1 MSSSLIDSM
10 ISLTDLD
17 LALLDSS
24 IYIMPQIVVYSTTVE
39 IWNALNQIYY
49 ASSMARVIEL
59 HIKLQTLKKDG
70 LLAGE
75 YIQKLKSICNSLAA
89 IGELVFEKDHL
100 IYLFSGLDQF
110 SYPAMAHYA
119 AMHNT
124 VF

>member
-1 MSSSLIDSM
+1 MSWLYASLSKD
-10 ISLTDLD
+10 
-17 LALLDSS
+17 
-24 IYIMPQIVVYSTTVE
+24 IMPQIVVYSTTVE

-89 IGELVFEKDHL
+89 IGELVLRKT
-100 IYLFSGLDQF
+100 I
-110 SYPAMAHYA
+110 SYICL
-119 AMHNT
+119 
-124 VF
+124 VD